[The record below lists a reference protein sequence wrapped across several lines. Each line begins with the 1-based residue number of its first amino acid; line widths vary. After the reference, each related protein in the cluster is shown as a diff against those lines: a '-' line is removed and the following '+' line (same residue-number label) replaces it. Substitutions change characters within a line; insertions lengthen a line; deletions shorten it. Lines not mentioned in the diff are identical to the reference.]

1 MKLTTDLIDRLSS
14 ETGRRLTDLARHRRK
29 QALARLSRHFVVM
42 TDDGITTRE
51 TMFEQPPTLGQL
63 IDRVGPDVFVVA
75 VRMQRKSL
83 RARVRQALAAE

>member
-1 MKLTTDLIDRLSS
+1 MKLTTDLIDRLST
-14 ETGRRLTDLARHRRK
+14 ETGRRLGDLARRRRK
-29 QALARLSRHFVVM
+29 QALARLTRHFVVV

-63 IDRVGPDVFVVA
+63 IDRVGADVFVVA
-75 VRMQRKSL
+75 VRLQRKSL

>member
-1 MKLTTDLIDRLSS
+1 MKLTTDLIDRLST
-14 ETGRRLTDLARHRRK
+14 ETGRRLGDLARRRRK
-29 QALARLSRHFVVM
+29 QALTRLSRHFVVI

-83 RARVRQALAAE
+83 RARFRQALAAE